1 MTLRKPAPATHAAL
15 TLALLA
21 SLLMASSPTVAQ
33 TCNAPAVWPGIG
45 PLLSGTTCG
54 GEHVADSFCNGIHEN
69 PGPNFVVRIYLNHTA
84 TAITLIGGTAGF
96 DPVMYLANGAD
107 SCDSATCVGVGDSGT
122 PINLAGIPPGY
133 YWLFIAASAQN
144 QTGACGSFALAAD
157 GDLSGDDIIFANGFD
172 G

>member
-21 SLLMASSPTVAQ
+21 SLLMASSPTAAQ
-33 TCNAPAVWPGIG
+33 TCNAPAVWPANGQ
-45 PLLSGTTCG
+45 LFNGTTCG
-54 GEHVADSFCNGIHEN
+54 GEHVAEFFCNGLYGN

-84 TAITLIGGTAGF
+84 TAITLTGGGGGF
-96 DPVMYLANGAD
+96 DPMMYLAKGAD
-107 SCDSATCVGVGDSGT
+107 SCDSAACVGEGDSAT

-133 YWLFIAASAQN
+133 YWLFIAASEQDE
-144 QTGACGSFALAAD
+144 TGACGSFVLTAD